1 MRDKKDKPE
10 LSRFCAWVIRKIFK
24 DDKETKLGDFAEVYA
39 DLTNGKDR
47 FKARLKFRGYL
58 FYSIPKYIN
67 DSLLIGVTMFL
78 NYIKITFRNFKR
90 NKTVSFI
97 NIFGLVLSITISLYI
112 YLHISHELSY
122 DNYHEHGDRIYRIVQ
137 EREAE
142 TATNF
147 YAQISGNVAMYLE
160 SDYPEVERAGR
171 IMHSR
176 EDNPVK
182 IGDVTFMENNL
193 AVIDP
198 DIFDILTIPIIKG
211 DTRNPLDEASDVMI
225 CESLAYKYFGNDD
238 PIGKTINVN
247 GEDVIVSGIIKDPPD
262 NTHMKMN
269 MLFSFK
275 MYENNDW
282 IQNWTLVAVFT
293 YLKLRENTDVKDF
306 EEKAYLLA
314 DNYIKDYLQE
324 SNQKYKYHLQPVKD
338 IHLNSH
344 LQYEAERPGNRLY
357 VNIFSII
364 AVLII
369 TIAGMNYTN
378 IMNAKVLSRA
388 KESLVRKLVGAKQN
402 QILKQ
407 LLSETA
413 IVFFVS
419 FLISLAVL
427 FLLLP
432 LFNSILGTDLKF
444 AGLISIPSL
453 LLMILIIFTAA
464 LGGGIIPASIIASL
478 KPARIMKL
486 SSSKFTT
493 KSSIT
498 KFIVFSQ
505 FFISII
511 LIIFTVVVYRQINF
525 MKKSNLG
532 FNTQRKFI
540 IEAQSI
546 MSIPEDY
553 KLIKN
558 ELSRIPGVQGVTAS
572 HRVPGNSP
580 NTLHVR
586 LLEDRSKGY
595 EMAVIF
601 CDFDFI
607 PEYGLELAA
616 GRGFDKNIQTD
627 IAGAFIINESA
638 VKEFGFSDPEKL
650 LGKRMFLGNGHRN
663 EIIGVVK
670 NFHYQGL
677 QSEIRPLVMEV
688 DPGRFNRVT
697 VTILSEDLP
706 GVVSRIEE
714 EMSKLAPETSFN
726 YRFLDDLFNEQYRQ
740 EEAVGTQILSFTLFG
755 IFVAC
760 LGPFGLVFLVT
771 QNKAKEIGIR
781 KVLGASPFNILLAI
795 SKEFVVLMIITNIVA
810 WPISY
815 FVIHKWLQNFAYR
828 TEMNLFVF
836 VLSGLLLFVIAG
848 LTISFQTI
856 QASRKNPV
864 DCLRYE

>member
-1 MRDKKDKPE
+1 MRDKKEEPR
-10 LSRFCAWVIRKIFK
+10 LSRFCSWVIREIFK
-24 DDKETKLGDFAEVYA
+24 DDKETKLGDFTEVYT
-39 DLTNGKDR
+39 DLTDGKSK
-47 FKARLKFRGYL
+47 FKARLKFWGYL

-67 DSLLIGVTMFL
+67 DSFLMGVTMFL
-78 NYIKITFRNFKR
+78 NTIKITFRNLRR

-97 NIFGLVLSITISLYI
+97 TIFGLVLSITICLYI

-122 DNYHEHGDRIYRIVQ
+122 DNYHEYGDRIYRIVQ

-147 YAQISGNVAMYLE
+147 YAKISGNVAVCLK
-160 SDYPEVERAGR
+160 SDYPEVESAGR
-171 IMHSR
+171 IVYSR

-182 IGDVTFMENNL
+182 IGNVTFMEKNL

-198 DIFDILTIPIIKG
+198 EIIDILTIPIING

-225 CESLAYKYFGNDD
+225 CESLAYKYFGSDD

-247 GEDVIVSGIIKDPPD
+247 GGDLIISGVIKNPPD
-262 NTHMKMN
+262 NTHIKMN
-269 MLFSFK
+269 MIGSFK
-275 MYENNDW
+275 IYENNDW

-293 YLKLRENTDVKDF
+293 YLKLKENIDIKDF
-306 EEKAYLLA
+306 KEKVFLLA
-314 DNYIKDYLQE
+314 DNYIKDYLHE
-324 SNQKYKYHLQPVKD
+324 SNQKYKYHLQRVRD

-344 LQYEAERPGNRLY
+344 LQFEAERPGNKVY

-364 AVLII
+364 AVLIVA
-369 TIAGMNYTN
+369 IAGMNYTN

-407 LLSETA
+407 FLSETTV
-413 IVFFVS
+413 VFFVS
-419 FLISLAVL
+419 FIISLAVL

-432 LFNSILGTDLKF
+432 LFNSILRTELKF
-444 AGLISIPSL
+444 ASLISIPSL
-453 LLMILIIFTAA
+453 LLMILIIFAAA

-478 KPARIMKL
+478 KPARIIKL

-505 FFISII
+505 FFISVI
-511 LIIFTVVVYRQINF
+511 LIIFTAAVYRQINF

-532 FNTQRKFI
+532 FNIHRKFI
-540 IEAQSI
+540 IEAQSRN
-546 MSIPEDY
+546 SIPKDY
-553 KLIKN
+553 ELIKN
-558 ELSRIPGVQGVTAS
+558 ELSRIPGVKGVTVS
-572 HRVPGNSP
+572 HRVPGNSL

-595 EMAVIF
+595 EMPVIF

-607 PEYGLELAA
+607 PEYGFELAA
-616 GRGFDKNIQTD
+616 GRGFDRNIQTD
-627 IAGAFIINESA
+627 IEGAFIINESA
-638 VKEFGFSDPEKL
+638 VREFGFSSPEEL
-650 LGKRMFLGNGHRN
+650 LGKKMFLGNGHRN

-670 NFHYQGL
+670 NFHFQGL
-677 QSEIRPLVMEV
+677 QSEIRSLVMEV
-688 DPGRFNRVT
+688 FPRQFNRISVT
-697 VTILSEDLP
+697 VLSENLP
-706 GVVSRIEE
+706 SVVSEIKNKV
-714 EMSKLAPETSFN
+714 SQLAPETNFS
-726 YRFLDDLFNEQYRQ
+726 YTFLDRLFNEQYRQ
-740 EEAVGTQILSFTLFG
+740 EEAVGTQILLFTIFG

-760 LGPFGLVFLVT
+760 LGLFGLVFLVT

-781 KVLGASPFNILLAI
+781 KVLGASSFNILHTI

-810 WPISY
+810 WPVSY
-815 FVIHKWLQNFAYR
+815 FIIRKWLQNFAYR
-828 TEMNLFVF
+828 TGVSLMIF
-836 VLSGLLLFVIAG
+836 VLSGLLLFMIAG
-848 LTISFQTI
+848 ITISFQTI
-856 QASRKNPV
+856 HASRKNPV